1 MIAQPGLCRTLSE
14 TPKTGFLTTR
24 LKCSFI
30 PFVGKSIYCFTA
42 SIISKKAAEMLDTL
56 VLDVKVGKGAFIKDE
71 MNARELASR
80 MVSIFS

>member
-1 MIAQPGLCRTLSE
+1 MIAQPGLCRNLSE
-14 TPKTGFLTTR
+14 TPKTGFLTTS
-24 LKCSFI
+24 LNFFI
-30 PFVGKSIYCFTA
+30 QFVGKSIYCFTA

-80 MVSIFS
+80 MVSTS